1 MELLR
6 TVLNENEAFRQAY
19 AAAVPEK
26 KKVRRI
32 LAEAANVDSDK
43 TFYDVDSS
51 AFKVALASVPTELVD
66 LIYNQLKVSPRRLV
80 ELAEEEPDL
89 EQISDSVSDTDS
101 DDDDVNDLDED

>member
-6 TVLNENEAFRQAY
+6 AVLNENEAFRQAY

-32 LAEAANVDSDK
+32 LAEAANADSDK
-43 TFYDVDSS
+43 TFYDVDSP

-89 EQISDSVSDTDS
+89 EQISDSGSDTDS
-101 DDDDVNDLDED
+101 DDSDVNDLYED